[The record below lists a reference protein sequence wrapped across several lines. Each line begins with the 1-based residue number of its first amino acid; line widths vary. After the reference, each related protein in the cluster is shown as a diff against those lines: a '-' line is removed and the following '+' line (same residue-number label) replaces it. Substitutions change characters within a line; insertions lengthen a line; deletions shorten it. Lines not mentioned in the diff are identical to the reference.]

1 MTFRLGVLIWLL
13 MLISE
18 VNSLTAAG
26 AKYEPVLKLG
36 PSMPKATSVL
46 DRMD

>member
-26 AKYEPVLKLG
+26 AKYEPVLKCHV
-36 PSMPKATSVL
+36 PKATSVL